1 MATDSSHRVVIE
13 KCCQH
18 SSPFIFDWIFFI
30 LAVMRTT
37 IRVWMSY
44 KFGQIRLRT
53 AELAALE
60 CLRKCYQH
68 PKAFIFDQIFFVLA
82 SNQDKYKS
90 TDEFE
95 IQLNLSMDCRVSCP

>member
-1 MATDSSHRVVIE
+1 
-13 KCCQH
+13 
-18 SSPFIFDWIFFI
+18 
-30 LAVMRTT
+30 
-37 IRVWMSY
+37 MSF

-68 PKAFIFDQIFFVLA
+68 PSAFILDLIFFVLA

-95 IQLNLSMDCRVSCP
+95 IQLNLSMDCIVSCP